1 MWESRFYFLAI
12 ATLAAWRVTHLLSAE
27 DGPWDLMVRLR
38 RVAGE
43 GFFGKLLDCFYCLSL
58 WVAAPLALMAE
69 SNWSD
74 RVLLWLA
81 ISAGAILL
89 ERATSR
95 KPEPTYFEDK
105 EQ

>member
-1 MWESRFYFLAI
+1 MSFYYLAVAI
-12 ATLAAWRVTHLLSAE
+12 LAAWRVTHVLNAE
-27 DGPWDLMVRLR
+27 DGPWDSMARLR
-38 RVAGE
+38 RAAGD

-58 WVAAPLALMAE
+58 WVAAPLALMAAP
-69 SNWSD
+69 NWKEA
-74 RVLLWLA
+74 VLLWPA

-95 KPEPTYFEDK
+95 KLEPAYFEDK